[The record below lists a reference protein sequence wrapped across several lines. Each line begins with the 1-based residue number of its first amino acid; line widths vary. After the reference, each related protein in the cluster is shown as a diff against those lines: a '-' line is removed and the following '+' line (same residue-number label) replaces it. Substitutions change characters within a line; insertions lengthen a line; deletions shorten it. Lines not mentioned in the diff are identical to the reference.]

1 MDGCPGS
8 KRSSTLAHSVFQ
20 GSVAVATERQN
31 SVGTM
36 SKTDPQSIGMPSA
49 FLGDPMIAI
58 MPLVTQIW
66 SCVMCPW
73 EGENP
78 TLYMLKTFDRMEVLP
93 RDPIPWPTCPNC
105 GEHRFYVDPVGGASS
120 S

>member
-36 SKTDPQSIGMPSA
+36 SKTDPQSIGMQSA

-58 MPLVTQIW
+58 MPLVTRFLRN
-66 SCVMCPW
+66 VRL
-73 EGENP
+73 EGSTSFPEAYG
-78 TLYMLKTFDRMEVLP
+78 LIAR
-93 RDPIPWPTCPNC
+93 R
-105 GEHRFYVDPVGGASS
+105 
-120 S
+120 